1 MEVKSYPLPG
11 SRSRRELVTNRF
23 DGMMRE
29 LDGSSQLAEVSNGS
43 HDESGGTD
51 DQPRLGGDV
60 LFADKNEHRISRQ
73 PLISSE
79 PTDAMRIQTAK
90 LPQD

>member
-1 MEVKSYPLPG
+1 MMW
-11 SRSRRELVTNRF
+11 ELI
-23 DGMMRE
+23 
-29 LDGSSQLAEVSNGS
+29 GSSQLAGVSNGS

-60 LFADKNEHRISRQ
+60 LFADENEHRIIGRQ
-73 PLISSE
+73 PLISRE